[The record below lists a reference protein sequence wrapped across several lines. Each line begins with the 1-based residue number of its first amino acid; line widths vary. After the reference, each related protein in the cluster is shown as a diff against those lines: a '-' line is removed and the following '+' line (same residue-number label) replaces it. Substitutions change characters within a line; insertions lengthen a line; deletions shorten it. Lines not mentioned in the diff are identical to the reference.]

1 MMIGFLLIRKF
12 ENIVL
17 LVLFSKQNFKT
28 IFQVRLLE
36 TFEFVFVVI

>member
-1 MMIGFLLIRKF
+1 MMIVFLLIRKF

-36 TFEFVFVVI
+36 TSKFVFVII